1 MCIKTCFEGNNKR
14 GIQLYLYTA
23 KKMEMNRDAKISSPP
38 ASMITSGVLKL
49 NHGPSPSPPPSSS
62 SSSLPQ
68 QETVSCW
75 MDIVAGSDPL
85 GKPVETFL
93 RVGQDA
99 TIVVRVRQTGREFSI
114 FSFSH
119 IIGSLK
125 CICTHSKSLYQQSV
139 KDEHQKE
146 KKDNRWLMRFDE

>member
-1 MCIKTCFEGNNKR
+1 MCIKTALREITKEAFNF
-14 GIQLYLYTA
+14 IYFVFVYTA

-49 NHGPSPSPPPSSS
+49 NHGPAPSPLPPLSSS
-62 SSSLPQ
+62 STSSSLPQ

-114 FSFSH
+114 FSSSSFSYNW
-119 IIGSLK
+119 I
-125 CICTHSKSLYQQSV
+125 V
-139 KDEHQKE
+139 KVYMYAQ
-146 KKDNRWLMRFDE
+146 L